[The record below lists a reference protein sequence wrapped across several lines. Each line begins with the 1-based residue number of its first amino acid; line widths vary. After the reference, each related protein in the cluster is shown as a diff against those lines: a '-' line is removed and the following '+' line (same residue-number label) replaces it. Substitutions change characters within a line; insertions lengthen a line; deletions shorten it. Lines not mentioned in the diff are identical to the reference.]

1 MDREELLRALRRMAP
16 ETGSLHCLGCGH
28 EHSCSTHGCA
38 VVNAAV
44 LEINMLADQNKLL
57 REQLDE
63 SRLPPLTPQ
72 KAAGILRDANLG
84 GVLRRAADMGIRALE
99 GMDAANGLDPE
110 EIERILDAYGRGMT
124 LRTENGER
132 LRIIKD
138 IPTNRLQE
146 LAQAEKDG
154 RLVVLPCKVGDMLY
168 EVDFPEHGVI
178 TCKVVSV
185 NYYNGPWFHVPGNP
199 VSNDLRV
206 EAEVVEGHG
215 KGGSYS
221 LGIDDFGKTVFL
233 THEEAES
240 ALKKREGKDN
250 AAD

>member
-44 LEINMLADQNKLL
+44 LEINMLAGQNKLL

-146 LAQAEKDG
+146 LTKAEKDG
-154 RLVVLPCKVGDMLY
+154 RLVVLPCKPGQTLWA
-168 EVDFPEHGVI
+168 ESPIKGRP
-178 TCKVVSV
+178 
-185 NYYNGPWFHVPGNP
+185 YNF
-199 VSNDLRV
+199 
-206 EAEVVEGHG
+206 EAPDIAWIIENMER
-215 KGGSYS
+215 
-221 LGIDDFGKTVFL
+221 FGKEIFL
-233 THEEAES
+233 TREEAEA
-240 ALKKREGKDN
+240 ALKKREEADN
-250 AAD
+250 EAVR